1 MIQQITILEFI
12 VISILIGVSLI
23 IVFEL
28 RNELY
33 RAVSWLLGYIPEVLI
48 ERYNRR
54 SVMTTPPILRAVII
68 LLDPFISWVSLFVII
83 FFYYIVNYV
92 SYSMYLELMILY
104 MSVGLSFIFPWRMY
118 MRIEDFFMNRF
129 VIRDLL
135 NLFVMK
141 VSNFIFTIIIHYI
154 IVFNVRDII
163 LKYFYGLYVGFLKPL
178 VEYQYLLYL
187 AAFIPYIITIIWWEL
202 YQQILLIRLNHN
214 NNNL

>member
-12 VISILIGVSLI
+12 LISILVGVSLM

-33 RAVSWLLGYIPEVLI
+33 RAVSWLLGYIPDVLLD
-48 ERYNRR
+48 RYNRR
-54 SVMTTPPILRAVII
+54 SVMSTPPVLRTIII
-68 LLDPFISWVSLFVII
+68 LLDPIISWISLFFII
-83 FFYYIVNYV
+83 FLYYLVNYV
-92 SYSMYLELMILY
+92 SYSMYLEVMILY
-104 MSVGLSFIFPWRMY
+104 LSVGLSFIFPWRMY

-129 VIRDLL
+129 VILDLL

-154 IVFNVRDII
+154 LVFNVRDII
-163 LKYFYGLYVGFLKPL
+163 LNYFYGLYSGFLKPL

-202 YQQILLIRLNHN
+202 YQQVILIRLNHN
-214 NNNL
+214 DSS